1 MLWFE
6 RTVRLLRERGTG
18 LRHDYALPT
27 ARRVG
32 QMFVLL
38 ISFLLVGLALAQN
51 VTTDK
56 TTAPAA
62 TTPATTEPS
71 TVDPEAATLSFP
83 YEGRNQTIRIERT
96 SNDYVI
102 VIETDKG
109 LRTLTPNQF
118 FDLIYSQQKNARKNF
133 LFRLFN
139 ITSWLG
145 IFWVTFGLIG
155 QLVFMSR
162 MILQWLVSE
171 KKGKS
176 VVPVGFWWG
185 SLIGGV
191 MLLTYFCWRRDIV
204 GILGQS
210 AGSLVY
216 ARNLWM
222 IYAGPRT
229 VSTTGDGD

>member
-6 RTVRLLRERGTG
+6 RIARLHRKRETNLLRACSLPTVRR
-18 LRHDYALPT
+18 AS
-27 ARRVG
+27 
-32 QMFVLL
+32 QMTVLL
-38 ISFLLVGLALAQN
+38 ISLALVGIALAQN
-51 VTTDK
+51 VTTD
-56 TTAPAA
+56 TATAPAA
-62 TTPATTEPS
+62 TTLAATEPS
-71 TVDPEAATLSFP
+71 AVDPEAATLSFP
-83 YEGRNQTIRIERT
+83 YEGRNQTIRIERAD
-96 SNDYVI
+96 NDYII

-109 LRTLTPNQF
+109 LRKLTPNQF

-162 MILQWLVSE
+162 MILQWLASE

-222 IYAGPRT
+222 IYAGPKT
-229 VSTTGDGD
+229 ASTPGDGD